1 MADNK
6 ENQNT
11 GSNTNNLADKPEVPT
26 QPKDVPIDLLTKKAK
41 EEKAEFGSAGH
52 DDINKN
58 LGSFGNT
65 QVQPEPSTPEVK
77 LDVDAKVVEKAAAE
91 KLNFERF
98 TKTKRSEKAAKTKF
112 GEKVSIMLRS
122 KKGLRRTWI
131 IELTTMAIIIIVS
144 SILIGLL
151 SRYKGISP
159 EVGGTIHLPEVQN
172 PLKVGL
178 VFAWI
183 SLFPCIIPLIY
194 LVTAWFI
201 GINQVPSSRLY
212 HYMFWICG
220 IISIVAFIIGFACL
234 MVPASSV
241 IAYPPL

>member
-98 TKTKRSEKAAKTKF
+98 TKEY
-112 GEKVSIMLRS
+112 
-122 KKGLRRTWI
+122 I
-131 IELTTMAIIIIVS
+131 IEQENLSNEPKIDKKKIEQKIRRLNDMYLEDKCSKEYFDSHYKELKEQLEFEEPKIEEFKRIIEGRPMDIYNQLTIAEKNQFWRLLIK
-144 SILIGLL
+144 SIKLIDKEYVVEWL
-151 SRYKGISP
+151 
-159 EVGGTIHLPEVQN
+159 
-172 PLKVGL
+172 
-178 VFAWI
+178 
-183 SLFPCIIPLIY
+183 
-194 LVTAWFI
+194 
-201 GINQVPSSRLY
+201 
-212 HYMFWICG
+212 
-220 IISIVAFIIGFACL
+220 
-234 MVPASSV
+234 
-241 IAYPPL
+241 